1 MNKYRSPDGD
11 DIRVETNTG
20 HITIVGADWR
30 ELPAIY
36 HNAAIAAG
44 CECDAST
51 LKRNKVKPEASS
63 EAQKDLDE
71 AGKIKRA
78 LQTMLGREVEG
89 DFKSN
94 GDPNL
99 NIVSQ
104 LAGFKVKRADVQP
117 VYQELLDEADEE
129 GGGDQGDGN
138 DD

>member
-30 ELPAIY
+30 PLPAIY
-36 HNAAIAAG
+36 HNAALAAG
-44 CECDAST
+44 CECDTAT
-51 LKRNKVKPEASS
+51 LKRNKVKPAASPEA
-63 EAQKDLDE
+63 EKDLDE

-78 LQTMLGREVEG
+78 LQAMLGRDVEG

-99 NIVSQ
+99 NTVSQ

-117 VYQELLDEADEE
+117 IFQELVDEADEE
-129 GGGDQGDGN
+129 EGADEGN